1 MQAPHVTSMSMNEE
15 VDSLSNIDA
24 SFVHSGLS
32 SVQTGTPGVSNAEAD
47 RRGEARTA
55 VAHSTDAR
63 LMEDRENGS
72 AGTATR
78 PTTVDMP
85 AQADAVRRRPTTVD
99 MPAQADAVRR
109 RTTTVVHAGD
119 SRCRPP
125 KSMTM
130 ETLAQDGETTGRL
143 APSPDGSTEMQ
154 IHMVDA
160 SMRATMSEWMTR
172 DEAWKMKSNDVKI
185 WLKKRG
191 ACAQSLSTKC
201 QVWAYAI
208 LTNGFMSL

>member
-72 AGTATR
+72 AGTAT
-78 PTTVDMP
+78 
-85 AQADAVRRRPTTVD
+85 RPTTVD